1 MSMMY
6 IEVDG
11 NMVDTQNILQAKK
24 PKIIEA
30 VKEVK
35 VETPKPETKTTKKK
49 A

>member
-11 NMVDTQNILQAKK
+11 NMVSSENILQGKK
-24 PKIIEA
+24 PKV
-30 VKEVK
+30 VKAKEIK
-35 VETPKPETKTTKKK
+35 TEEPKPETKTAKKK